1 MKTTNIIAKITASRG
16 FTLIELL
23 VVVLIIGILAAI
35 ALPRYHVAVL
45 KTRFA
50 EALTL
55 AHSIKNAQEVYF
67 LSHGQ
72 YADDFRNL
80 EVSMPSTGTL
90 SANGDVLNMP
100 SKTAYRLLHN
110 GNKVAASNRTF
121 FCNNYEI
128 ILDQYP
134 AGGGGRSYCWVAVD
148 STVCNQEIGHKLC
161 QAVTGKTTPD
171 RNGSIYYLN

>member
-1 MKTTNIIAKITASRG
+1 MKNTKINTARG

-35 ALPRYHVAVL
+35 ALPRYQVAIL
-45 KTRFA
+45 KTRFS
-50 EALTL
+50 EALAL

-80 EVSMPSTGTL
+80 EVSMPGAGTL
-90 SANGDVLNMP
+90 SAGGDVLNMP
-100 SKTAYRLLHN
+100 SKTAYRLLHG

-128 ILDQYP
+128 ILDQYS
-134 AGGGGRSYCWVAVD
+134 ANGGARAYCWVAVD
-148 STVCNQEIGHKLC
+148 STVCDTEMGHKLC

-171 RNGSIYYLN
+171 RSGSIYYFN